1 MKLLDRQILAHL
13 PQLNQKIWI
22 LIFGRFL
29 SGIGTGFTLFYA
41 PIFFASDELGLSKT
55 AVGFALGS
63 ISVSGVIGRF
73 LSGSMSDSPRWGR
86 RRTLLLST
94 LVSSFASFI
103 LANTDGFY
111 TLLFGNLIMGLGIG
125 LYWPATEAVVAD
137 LSTGEQRHEAYAITR
152 LGDSCGL
159 GLGIILG
166 GILVSLMGS
175 YRLLF
180 VVDAISFLVFS
191 GVIYQAIPET
201 YQFDRHQEQKLEKN
215 GWLVALSDRILWIY
229 CVVNIMFTTYI
240 SQVYTA
246 MPLYFNEFVGSGLS
260 TGLISALFT
269 WHLVLSIILQLP
281 IARFIR
287 RFSHAKALI
296 FSSILWA
303 IGFILTGLTGV
314 INYGQTSVAL
324 LANGVLAIATVAY
337 LPSASAL
344 VADLAPPSVIGVY
357 LSINSQC
364 WAVGYFIG
372 PVLAGWT
379 LDQPRPWADLLW
391 PGWAVTVLGA
401 IAILQ
406 LLDRAL
412 KSNH

>member
-1 MKLLDRQILAHL
+1 MKLHRQILDQL
-13 PQLNQKIWI
+13 PQLNQKIWLLI
-22 LIFGRFL
+22 LGRFL

-103 LANTDGFY
+103 LANTYGFY
-111 TLLFGNLIMGLGIG
+111 ILLFGNLIQGLGIG

-166 GILVSLMGS
+166 GILVSLIGS

-201 YQFDRHQEQKLEKN
+201 CQFDRHQEDKLEKN
-215 GWLVALSDRILWIY
+215 GWLVALSDRTLWIY

-240 SQVYTA
+240 SQVQTA
-246 MPLYFNEFVGSGLS
+246 MPIYFSQFVGSGLP
-260 TGLISALFT
+260 TLLISALFT

-281 IARFIR
+281 IARFLR

-314 INYGQTSVAL
+314 INYAQTPVAL
-324 LANGVLAIATVAY
+324 LASGVLALATVAY

-344 VADLAPPSVIGVY
+344 VADLAPPSALGVY
-357 LSINSQC
+357 LAINSQC

-379 LDQPRPWADLLW
+379 FDQPRPWADLLW

-406 LLDRAL
+406 LLDRSL

>member
-1 MKLLDRQILAHL
+1 MKLHQEIFAHF
-13 PQLNQKIWI
+13 PQLNSKIWI

-41 PIFFASDELGLSKT
+41 PIFFASDELGLTKT
-55 AVGFALGS
+55 QVGFALGM

-94 LVSSFASFI
+94 LVSSLASLI
-103 LANTDGFY
+103 LANTHGFY
-111 TLLFGNLIMGLGIG
+111 TLLTGNLIMGLGIG

-152 LGDSCGL
+152 LGDNCGL

-166 GILVSLMGS
+166 GILVAVMGS

-201 YQFDRHQEQKLEKN
+201 YQLHNHQEQKLEKN
-215 GWLVALSDRILWIY
+215 GWLVALGDRTLWIY

-240 SQVYTA
+240 SQVQTA
-246 MPLYFNEFVGSGLS
+246 MPIYFNQFVGSGLP
-260 TGLISALFT
+260 TILISALFT
-269 WHLVLSIILQLP
+269 WHLVLSIVLQLP
-281 IARFIR
+281 IARLLR
-287 RFSHAKALI
+287 RFSHTKALI
-296 FSSILWA
+296 FSSLLWG
-303 IGFILTGLTGV
+303 IGFILTGVTGV
-314 INYGQTSVAL
+314 INFGQIVVAL
-324 LANGVLAIATVAY
+324 LAAGILAIATVAY

-344 VADLAPPSVIGVY
+344 VADLAPPSGRGVY
-357 LSINSQC
+357 LAINSQC

-372 PVLAGWT
+372 PFLAGWA

-406 LLDRAL
+406 SLERSL
-412 KSNH
+412 KKT

>member
-1 MKLLDRQILAHL
+1 MKLHQEILAHF
-13 PQLNQKIWI
+13 PQLNSKIWI

-41 PIFFASDELGLSKT
+41 PIFFASDELGLTKT
-55 AVGFALGS
+55 QVGFALGM

-94 LVSSFASFI
+94 LVSSLASLI
-103 LANTDGFY
+103 LANTHGFY
-111 TLLFGNLIMGLGIG
+111 TLLTGNLIMGLGIG

-152 LGDSCGL
+152 LGDNCGL

-166 GILVSLMGS
+166 GILVAVMGS

-201 YQFDRHQEQKLEKN
+201 YQLHSHQGQKLEKN
-215 GWLVALSDRILWIY
+215 GWLVALGDRTLWIY

-240 SQVYTA
+240 SQVQTA
-246 MPLYFNEFVGSGLS
+246 MPIYFNQFVGSGLP
-260 TGLISALFT
+260 TILISALFT
-269 WHLVLSIILQLP
+269 WHLVLSIVLQLP
-281 IARFIR
+281 IARLLR
-287 RFSHAKALI
+287 RFSHTKALI
-296 FSSILWA
+296 FSSLLWG
-303 IGFILTGLTGV
+303 IGFILTGVTGV
-314 INYGQTSVAL
+314 INFGQIVMAL
-324 LANGVLAIATVAY
+324 LAAGILAIATVAY

-344 VADLAPPSVIGVY
+344 VADLAPPSGRGVY
-357 LSINSQC
+357 LAINSQC

-372 PVLAGWT
+372 PVLAGWA

-406 LLDRAL
+406 SLERSL
-412 KSNH
+412 KKT